1 MSNQVH
7 QIPSPSAKWLRESRA
22 GETSPRDLERA
33 CKEWMP
39 KGAVPEGA
47 VSHFAHRLMD
57 RVTREAFSADELVR
71 PYPLT
76 AAPVN
81 QSAKSQL
88 LTVSSQPADGDIIT
102 ITVGAT
108 VENWTMKT
116 TAAVAGDIEIG
127 ADVDETTANII
138 AALDDSTLGVATAGA
153 ETDEVLFTASV
164 AGGIGAF
171 AITFTASPVT
181 ILLASPTAAVD
192 ATPGVLGAE
201 WYDAT
206 HLYKVVAVTAGV
218 PTWRKIAHSAL

>member
-7 QIPSPSAKWLRESRA
+7 QIPTPSDAWLRESRA
-22 GETSPRDLERA
+22 GETSPRDLEKA

-71 PYPLT
+71 PYPLA

-81 QSAKSQL
+81 QSAGL
-88 LTVSSQPADGDIIT
+88 VELTVDSQPADGETIIL
-102 ITVGAT
+102 TVGGVTETWTLKDDPVADTDIQIETVVADMADAIVAALAESLLVVAASTTGAT
-108 VENWTMKT
+108 FTL
-116 TAAVAGDIEIG
+116 TAAVAGRVGDFSLTG
-127 ADVDETTANII
+127 TA
-138 AALDDSTLGVATAGA
+138 LSESTLSVGEEVGA
-153 ETDEVLFTASV
+153 L
-164 AGGIGAF
+164 
-171 AITFTASPVT
+171 
-181 ILLASPTAAVD
+181 D
-192 ATPGVLGAE
+192 ATPGVLGTE

-206 HLYKVVAVTAGV
+206 HIYKVVAVTAGV

>member
-1 MSNQVH
+1 MSNKVH
-7 QIPSPSAKWLRESRA
+7 QIPPPSAEWLRESRA
-22 GETSPRDLERA
+22 GETSPRDLEKA
-33 CKEWMP
+33 CEQWKP
-39 KGAVPEGA
+39 KGAVPAGA

-81 QSAKSQL
+81 YSPNTRIL
-88 LTVSSQPADGDIIT
+88 VIDTNPDDGDTLIIT
-102 ITVGAT
+102 NGST
-108 VENWTMKT
+108 VETWLFKTNPT
-116 TAAVAGDIEIG
+116 TAFHIEIG
-127 ADVDETTANII
+127 EDAETTVTNAIT
-138 AALDDSTLGVATAGA
+138 ALEESAITVVTAGG
-153 ETDEVLFTASV
+153 EVDEVLFTASISGT
-164 AGGIGAF
+164 AG
-171 AITFTASPVT
+171 TFTLSGTAVDDHISLGTAV
-181 ILLASPTAAVD
+181 AAVD